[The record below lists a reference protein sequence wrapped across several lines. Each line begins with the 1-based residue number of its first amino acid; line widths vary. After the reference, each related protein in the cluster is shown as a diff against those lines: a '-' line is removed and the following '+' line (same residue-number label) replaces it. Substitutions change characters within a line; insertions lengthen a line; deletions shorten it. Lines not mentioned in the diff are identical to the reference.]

1 MQFTVPL
8 GITRTKTCARGSI
21 NLQKKKKK
29 MNYFL
34 ISVEMILAVEGA
46 NYEVAIG

>member
-8 GITRTKTCARGSI
+8 GITRTKTCAPGSM
-21 NLQKKKKK
+21 NLQEKKK